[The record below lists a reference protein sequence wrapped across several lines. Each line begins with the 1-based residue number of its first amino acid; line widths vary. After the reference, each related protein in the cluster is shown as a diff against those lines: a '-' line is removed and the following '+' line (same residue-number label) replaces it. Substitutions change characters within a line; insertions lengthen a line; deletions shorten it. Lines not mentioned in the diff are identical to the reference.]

1 MKIVWTLGI
10 PIQKLVVYQWF
21 SPVSSPFLLFLT
33 ELVGFEPTNSG
44 VKVPCLTAWRQP
56 IVSLFSY
63 KYHSIN
69 VIFANLLQSALE
81 NDKVK
86 YLSCTVRDSNLG
98 FFVHATNA
106 LTIWANSTKC
116 FHNNMEVFLWL
127 HHNLFHR

>member
-1 MKIVWTLGI
+1 MVKCVSLWQKFNIFFQCQNSMKNVLTSDI
-10 PIQKLVVYQWF
+10 PVQKLAVYQWF
-21 SPVSSPFLLFLT
+21 SLVSSPFLLFLT

-69 VIFANLLQSALE
+69 VIFANLLKSALE

-86 YLSCTVRDSNLG
+86 YLMHCPGLEPGTSRLSGGRSHL
-98 FFVHATNA
+98 
-106 LTIWANSTKC
+106 LS
-116 FHNNMEVFLWL
+116 
-127 HHNLFHR
+127 